1 MLEDTKGDYVC
12 FLWYLPFVAA
22 LHTAGAAA
30 LQVVVFTA
38 GKTSLQRF
46 FFFFN
51 FILIYSD
58 WMSSLK
64 SLSEKV

>member
-38 GKTSLQRF
+38 GKTSLQGF
-46 FFFFN
+46 FFFFK
-51 FILIYSD
+51 FYSNLFRLD
-58 WMSSLK
+58 ESLK